1 MVASRVQKHLLW
13 VQIFNSK
20 PLKYLIMK
28 KIIFILTTVLLFSA
42 CEEQLDITPQSQLEV
57 SNFFATVEDFDLAV
71 VGAYDAI
78 AVHENGRAYGTYF
91 KGLLNMGRAGTDEM
105 YVVPGFWDAAIAE
118 VSNYTYTGFSKVP
131 REVWVM
137 QYRGISRCNLIL
149 RKLNETNVE
158 MSVETKD
165 RIMGET
171 YFLRAFYYFQ
181 LVRFYGGV
189 PIITE
194 ETNLNEFGNIRSTV
208 AETYERIIA
217 DFKEAERLLPVIIQN
232 GRASK
237 YAAKSF
243 LAKAYLQMA
252 GNPLNDATAA
262 SMAATYAKDVI
273 DNGPYDL
280 EPVYG
285 DVFEL
290 ENEHGVEYIFS
301 AEYIGTDNEGGEVAT
316 WSGVNGPWPNTL
328 SYKITMAMPE
338 LAESYQEGD
347 IRKDRNT
354 VDYRIT
360 GPDGGTAPM
369 NDGKW
374 YAYKWRHN
382 PDPEQRTYNREWQ
395 SPYNFPLTRFADVL
409 LIYAEAQCRAE
420 GSPNADAFNAI
431 NRVRARA
438 GLSGLNGLS
447 GSEFLQAVLDE
458 RKWELCYEGHRWHDL
473 NRYGK
478 LVEVVRASNEGN
490 PTAAA
495 NIKAHHVLFPIPDR
509 EIQVSGGDLVQNPGY
524 ITE

>member
-1 MVASRVQKHLLW
+1 
-13 VQIFNSK
+13 
-20 PLKYLIMK
+20 MK
-28 KIIFILTTVLLFSA
+28 NIVFILLAILLFSA
-42 CEEQLDITPQSQLEV
+42 CEEQLDITPKSQLEV
-57 SNFFATVEDFDLAV
+57 SNFFATEEDFDLAL

-78 AVHENGRAYGTYF
+78 AVHEDNRGYGTYF

-105 YVVPGFWDAAIAE
+105 YVVQGFWDNAIAE
-118 VSNYTYTGFSKVP
+118 ISNYTYTGFSRVP
-131 REVWVM
+131 RETWVM

-149 RKLNETNVE
+149 RKIKDTDVE
-158 MSVETKD
+158 MSAETKN

-181 LVRFYGGV
+181 LVRFFGGV

-194 ETNLNEFGNIRSTV
+194 ETNLNEFRNIRSTV
-208 AETYERIIA
+208 AETYDRIIA
-217 DFKEAERLLPVIIQN
+217 DFKEAEKLLPVVIQK

-237 YAAKSF
+237 FAAKSF

-252 GNPLNDATAA
+252 GNPLNDASAA
-262 SMAATYAKDVI
+262 AMAATYAKDVI

-280 EPVYG
+280 EAVYS

-301 AEYIGTDNEGGEVAT
+301 AEYIGTDNEGGEVGT
-316 WSGVNGPWPNTL
+316 WSGVPGPWANTL
-328 SYKITMAMPE
+328 SYLITRAMPE
-338 LAESYQEGD
+338 LAESYAASD
-347 IRKDRNT
+347 VRKARN
-354 VDYRIT
+354 VANYRIT
-360 GPDGGTAPM
+360 GPDGGTAPN
-369 NDGKW
+369 NDGVW

-382 PDPEQRTYNREWQ
+382 PDPSKRTYNREWQ
-395 SPYNFPLTRFADVL
+395 SPFNFPLTRFADVL

-420 GSPNADAFNAI
+420 GNPNADAYDAI

-438 GLSGLNGLS
+438 GLAELSGLS
-447 GSEFLQAVLDE
+447 GSNFLQAVLDE

-478 LVEVVRASNEGN
+478 LVEVVRACNEGN
-490 PTAAA
+490 PSAAA
-495 NIKAHHVLFPIPDR
+495 NIKNHHVLFPIPDR
-509 EIQVSGGDLVQNPGY
+509 EIQVSGGDLKQNPGY